1 MRSSRPLRS
10 MTPIAGTIE
19 IRGILGTVVANLGV
33 RIIRGDW
40 PEGATIAK
48 EADLVTELDVS
59 RSVIRE
65 ACRILTAKG
74 LIRSRTSDGTRVLP
88 RSEWRMLDP
97 DVMDWRLRAGDRD
110 GLLRDLLKFCLIVEP
125 GIIEHAT
132 MLADSPVR
140 QKVDAAW
147 QAKKEVHRDQS
158 RNEHDH
164 RAALIGAD
172 LAFHQALIQAAGS
185 ELVDQIFPAISSAL
199 ELMWEQHPPTVNAA
213 DEKAELDLYEG
224 LYYAFCQKNPQEAGH
239 AMRKVIEHVIARHRA
254 ATPGS

>member
-1 MRSSRPLRS
+1 MRASRPLRH

-19 IRGILGTVVANLGV
+19 IRGIIGTVVARLGE
-33 RIIRGDW
+33 RIVSGEW
-40 PEGATIAK
+40 PEGSAIAK

-110 GLLRDLLKFCLIVEP
+110 GLLRDLLKFCLILEP
-125 GIIEHAT
+125 GIVEHAS
-132 MLADSPVR
+132 MMADTEAR
-140 QKVDAAW
+140 QKVDDAW
-147 QAKKEVHRDQS
+147 QAKKDTYRDQS
-158 RNEHDH
+158 ANEHDR

-172 LAFHQALIQAAGS
+172 LAFHQALINAAGS
-185 ELVDQIFPAISSAL
+185 ELIDQIFPAISSAL
-199 ELMWEQHPPTVNAA
+199 ELMWEQHPPALSLA
-213 DEKAELDLYEG
+213 DGQPEMELYEG
-224 LYYAFCQKNPQEAGH
+224 VYYAFCQQNPQEVGH
-239 AMRKVIEHVIARHRA
+239 AMRTLIEHIIARH
-254 ATPGS
+254 T